1 MIPINLFS
9 NSLPQYS
16 IDPKTVGQHTGLKDN
31 NDREIYEGDIVQI
44 PDLYETSENTSTT
57 YHTEVIDFEE
67 HGWR

>member
-1 MIPINLFS
+1 M
-9 NSLPQYS
+9 
-16 IDPKTVGQHTGLKDN
+16 DPKTVGQHTGLKDN